1 MHAILNGAWRFAL
14 VSVLAFGFWAVESKI
29 LPRGFGE
36 IWTFVGCLLAFMIF
50 TEIFMVKLV
59 NEPNARAKFN
69 RSFIP
74 AFIVYAIIWSVFWFA
89 LHSGLGEWLG
99 SAVGC
104 AAFAA
109 ILGRQLGAKSGY
121 AKVIAFLIVAHA
133 AGYFLGGKVFYMAR
147 NPPEFF
153 ASWSKANLWAFAK
166 LMWGLFYGLGFGAGI
181 GYAFHV
187 FQREPTVSAT
197 PSRNA

>member
-14 VSVLAFGFWAVESKI
+14 VSVLAFGFWALESKF
-29 LPRGFGE
+29 LPRGTAE
-36 IWTFVGCLLAFMIF
+36 IWTFAGCLGFFILF

-59 NEPNARAKFN
+59 HEPNARAKFH
-69 RSFIP
+69 RSFVP
-74 AFIVYAIIWSVFWFA
+74 AFIIYAVVWSAFWFG
-89 LHSGLGEWLG
+89 LHSRLGEWMG

-104 AAFAA
+104 AAFAT
-109 ILGRQLGAKSGY
+109 ILGRQLGARTGFC
-121 AKVIAFLIVAHA
+121 IAILFLIVTHA

-147 NPPEFF
+147 HPPEFF
-153 ASWSKANLWAFAK
+153 VSWSKENLWAFAK

-187 FQREPTVSAT
+187 FQHPNVSAT
-197 PSRNA
+197 ESRNT